1 MALNAR
7 VLTAIQLPTEIE
19 IEIEDTTRGTKTVE
33 KIDFDA
39 IMAELADAQAIDLRH
54 MEPAEL
60 LSMACALAKHR
71 AMDRYLLSIGI
82 DPHKHL
88 SPSERRDLGVE

>member
-1 MALNAR
+1 MALN
-7 VLTAIQLPTEIE
+7 VKILTSIQLPEEIE
-19 IEIEDTTRGTKTVE
+19 IEIEDTTRGTKTVQ

-39 IMAELADAQAIDLRH
+39 IMSELADAQAIDLRH
-54 MEPAEL
+54 IEAAEL

-71 AMDRYLLSIGI
+71 ALDKYLLSIGI

-88 SPSERRDLGVE
+88 SPSERRDLGLE